1 MLNLNFKSLIC
12 DDVAV
17 LFDLLNKTDELMLV
31 GGCVRNY
38 VVNRKINDFDFATK
52 LKPIEVISVLERNN
66 IKYLTT
72 GLKFGTVTAIIN
84 NNKYEIT
91 TLRYDLNTDGRHADI
106 IYTDSYLEDAK
117 RRDFTFNALYIDY
130 LGNLYDYFYGL
141 NDLKN
146 GMIRFIG
153 EPEKRIKED
162 YLRILRFF
170 RFYSEYSLT
179 LDYKSFSACVKYKN
193 CIKSLSKERIKHEFI
208 KIINGTYPIKV
219 LKIME
224 QNGFIYEIL
233 SVNYLDL
240 SNLDIFCSI
249 KNFINFVPQN
259 VFNLSLIISKNK
271 IEHIKESLVLTNN
284 ELKFIELVNN
294 YKDKII
300 NENSVSNL
308 FFNLKDKDLIKSII
322 VVSIIN
328 NNHEYY
334 VEKINKY
341 LNLLDNMKDI
351 KLPINIDD
359 LNSIGIFEQ
368 KKYGLYM
375 NLAKSYFSESNFCC
389 KKEDILKY
397 LKKYSL

>member
-1 MLNLNFKSLIC
+1 MFNLNFKNLIHG
-12 DDVAV
+12 DVAV
-17 LFDLLNKTDELMLV
+17 LFGLLNKTDELMLV

-38 VVNRKINDFDFATK
+38 IVNRKIDDFDFATK
-52 LKPIEVISVLERNN
+52 LKPIEVINVLESNN

-84 NNKYEIT
+84 NNRYEIT
-91 TLRYDLNTDGRHADI
+91 TLRYDLNADGRHADV
-106 IYTDSYLEDAK
+106 IYTNSYFEDAK
-117 RRDFTFNALYIDY
+117 RRDFTFNALYVDH

-146 GMIRFIG
+146 GMIKFIG
-153 EPEKRIKED
+153 EPEKRIQED

-170 RFYSEYSLT
+170 RFYSEYSFNF
-179 LDYKSFSACVKYKN
+179 DYESFYACVKYKN
-193 CIKSLSKERIKHEFI
+193 YIKNLSKERIKHEFI

-233 SVNYLDL
+233 GVNYLDL
-240 SNLDIFCSI
+240 SNFEVFCSI

-259 VFNLSLIISKNK
+259 IFSLLLIVSKNK
-271 IEHIKESLVLTNN
+271 IDYIKENLVLTNN
-284 ELKFIELVNN
+284 EFKFIEVVNS
-294 YKDKII
+294 YKDRII
-300 NENSVSNL
+300 DENSVKNL
-308 FFNLKDKDLIKSII
+308 FFNLKDKDIIKSII
-322 VVSIIN
+322 VISIIN
-328 NNHEYY
+328 NDHGYY

-341 LNLLDNMKDI
+341 LNFLDSLENI
-351 KLPINIDD
+351 KLPININD

-368 KKYGLYM
+368 KKYGPYM
-375 NLAKSYFSESNFCC
+375 NLARSYFSECNFCC

-397 LKKYSL
+397 LKEHLL